1 MSTRPAK
8 HSCKAIARFLQG
20 AYVMVTGRMRRLLA
34 TSLVAIATLGTS
46 AAHADARRLCVGS
59 GAHCFAS
66 IQAAIDAA
74 NGGDVVHI
82 GPGTF
87 EGGITIDES
96 LQLIGAGAGVT
107 VIRGGG
113 PVLTIGVPGAS
124 SEPTVSIRGV
134 TITGGV
140 NSSSPAPF
148 SARGGGIDVPAGANG
163 APGATVVIADSVVAG
178 NRAAPEATIPSPSG
192 VICAGGTFCPFA
204 GAEGGGIAH
213 AGAMTLVN
221 VVVSD
226 NEAGSGLASDS
237 NGGGIATQRGATL
250 TLRNTVVTRN
260 RAWGS
265 APNGRFADGGGVRVR
280 FGGALTMYD
289 SVVSDNHVE
298 LPTAMPT
305 FVEVNTVAGGIH
317 LGDAATGTI
326 RGSTIGGNTVTGANT
341 LGNGI
346 ACAGALMLN
355 EGGTLV
361 LRDSTLSDNHVSA
374 TAVTASSTTGDSL
387 GCSGGIDLSGAATIT
402 GTRFVRN
409 SVSATTSSGA
419 MSADSGALANISGDG
434 VTIRDSLFSGNTVT
448 AVSTTGAAVAH
459 GGAILNAGLLTIRG
473 TVIADNVVAVRS
485 PDAVGQGG
493 GIYNGPVPG
502 VDLPVQLTL
511 DDSVVVRNRIV
522 GTQGSVL
529 EGGGLFTAFPAVL
542 TGTVLA
548 QNSPDQC
555 HGC

>member
-1 MSTRPAK
+1 
-8 HSCKAIARFLQG
+8 
-20 AYVMVTGRMRRLLA
+20 MRRALLV
-34 TSLVAIATLGTS
+34 TSLIAFSVLGAS
-46 AAHADARRLCVGS
+46 AAGADAASLCVGS
-59 GAHCFAS
+59 GAHCLTS

-74 NGGDVVHI
+74 NDGDVIHI

-87 EGGITIDES
+87 EGGITIDRS
-96 LQLIGAGAGVT
+96 VKLIGAGAGVT

-113 PVLTIGVPGAS
+113 PVVTIGVAGAP

-134 TITGGV
+134 TITGGL

-163 APGATVVIADSVVAG
+163 APGATVVIADSVVSG
-178 NRAAPEATIPSPSG
+178 NRAAPEATFPSPSG
-192 VICAGGTFCPFA
+192 VICPGGSFCPFA

-213 AGAMTLVN
+213 AGAMTLIN

-226 NEAGSGLASDS
+226 NEAGSSLASDS

-265 APNGRFADGGGVRVR
+265 APNGRFADGGGIRVR
-280 FGGALTMYD
+280 FGGALTMHD
-289 SVVSDNHVE
+289 SVVSDNRVE

-326 RGSTIGGNTVTGANT
+326 RASTISGNTVTGANT

-355 EGGTLV
+355 EGGSIE
-361 LRDSTLSDNHVSA
+361 LRDSTVSGNHVSA
-374 TAVTASSTTGDSL
+374 TAVTASATTGDSL
-387 GCSGGIDLSGAATIT
+387 GCSGGIDLSGAATISN
-402 GTRFVRN
+402 TRFVGN
-409 SVSATTSSGA
+409 SVSAATFSGA
-419 MSADSGALANISGDG
+419 MSADSGALANIAEER
-434 VTIRDSLFSGNTVT
+434 VTISDSLFSGNTVT
-448 AVSTTGAAVAH
+448 AVSTIGSAIAH
-459 GGAILNAGLLTIRG
+459 GGAILNAGLMTIRG
-473 TVIADNVVAVRS
+473 TVIADNVVAVQS

-511 DDSVVVRNRIV
+511 DDSVVVRNRLL

-529 EGGGLFTAFPAVL
+529 QGGGLFTAFPAVL
-542 TGTVLA
+542 SGTVLA
-548 QNSPDQC
+548 QNSPDEC